1 MKIIINQVPAEGL
14 YLEEE
19 IGSAEL
25 DLDTALI
32 KFRAPLKLAARITRI
47 TNALTVDLNINA
59 VIFADCS
66 RCLSE
71 FKWVLDKD
79 VRLSYLLDSSDVFI
93 DLTPSI
99 REEIILDYPIKPLCS
114 LNCKGLC
121 LKCGKNKNEGGCNC
135 GST

>member
-14 YLEEE
+14 FLKQE
-19 IGSAEL
+19 ISPAQL

-32 KFRAPLKLAARITRI
+32 KLRSPVKLAARISRI
-47 TNALTVDLNINA
+47 TNVLTVDLSINA

-71 FKWVLDKD
+71 FDWVFNKDMQLSFALDN
-79 VRLSYLLDSSDVFI
+79 SDIFI
-93 DLTPSI
+93 DLTPNI

-114 LNCKGLC
+114 LSCKGLC
-121 LKCGKNKNEGGCNC
+121 IKCGKNKNQGGCNC

>member
-14 YLEEE
+14 CLDEE
-19 IGSAEL
+19 IKSSEL

-32 KFRAPLKLAARITRI
+32 KFRSPLKLAARIMRI
-47 TNALTVDLNINA
+47 TNALTVDLNIQG

-66 RCLSE
+66 RCLNE
-71 FKWVLDKD
+71 FDWAFDKR
-79 VRLSYLLDSSDVFI
+79 VQLNYVLDSSDVFI
-93 DLTPSI
+93 DLKPNI

-114 LNCKGLC
+114 LSCKGLC
-121 LKCGKNKNEGGCNC
+121 LRCGKNKNEGGCNC